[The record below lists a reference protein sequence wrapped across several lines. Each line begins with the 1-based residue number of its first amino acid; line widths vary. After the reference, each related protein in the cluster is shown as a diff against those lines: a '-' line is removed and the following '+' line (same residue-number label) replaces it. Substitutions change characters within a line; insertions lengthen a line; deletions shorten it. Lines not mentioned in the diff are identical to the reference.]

1 MKTRSRAADKGLA
14 AKGVVLVPLLPMA
27 RSRIQGRH
35 AFAFGRVLG
44 RTFPIWAR
52 NIVPFTILSLI
63 VYSPV
68 LVYAYVAFP
77 DDPGDEK
84 ALAWYL
90 WTIIVGSYVLG
101 LLTTGAFVYGVF
113 QQLRGEPAGV
123 GDCLRV
129 GLTRLLPVV
138 GVAALAALLTALGLV
153 ALIIGAIVVACML
166 WVAVPVAVVERPG
179 VVASLKRSAQ
189 LTSGHKGT
197 IFGIVFVIGIMDRA
211 VDMILDKA
219 MGPDAGMAAVW
230 VTVATTL
237 MFSSLQAVASAV
249 GYHDLRVA
257 KEGIGIEDL
266 ARVFA

>member
-1 MKTRSRAADKGLA
+1 M
-14 AKGVVLVPLLPMA
+14 VPLLPMA
-27 RSRIQGRH
+27 RSRIRGRQ
-35 AFAFGRVLG
+35 AFTFGRVLG

-68 LVYAYVAFP
+68 LVYAFVAFP
-77 DDPGDEK
+77 EAGDEK

-90 WTIIVGSYVLG
+90 WTIIGGSYVLG

-129 GLTRLLPVV
+129 GLKRLLPVV

-179 VVASLKRSAQ
+179 VVASLKRSAE
-189 LTSGHKGT
+189 LTSGHKST
-197 IFGIVFVIGIMDRA
+197 IFGIVFVVGIMDRA
-211 VDMILDKA
+211 VNTILEKA

-257 KEGIGIEDL
+257 KEGVGVEDL
-266 ARVFA
+266 VRVFE